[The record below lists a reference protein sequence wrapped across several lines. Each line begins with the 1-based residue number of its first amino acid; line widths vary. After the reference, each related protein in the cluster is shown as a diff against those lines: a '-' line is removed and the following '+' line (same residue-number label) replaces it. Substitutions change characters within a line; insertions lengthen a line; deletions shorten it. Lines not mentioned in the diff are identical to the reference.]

1 MTAGDESPD
10 DADAEAGDGSEG
22 GDSPDRGPAERV
34 AVTGTPGTGKTTAT
48 ALLEGEY
55 NVIHLNDRIKSDDD
69 LWTERDDGRDTLVAD
84 LDAVREDLGDWSGIL
99 DSHLAHRFD
108 ADRVVVLRCHPE
120 TIESRLEA
128 RGESTET
135 AAENAESE
143 ALDVILSEA
152 VAEHGAGNVYEVDA
166 TDRDPEA
173 VADAIRAAAEGERE
187 PSAGTVDFIDYI

>member
-1 MTAGDESPD
+1 MTAGGDD
-10 DADAEAGDGSEG
+10 DAAA
-22 GDSPDRGPAERV
+22 PDRGPAERV

-55 NVIHLNDRIKSDDD
+55 DVIHLNDRIKSDDD
-69 LWTERDDGRDTLVAD
+69 LWTERDDDRDTLVAD
-84 LDAVREDLGDWSGIL
+84 LDAVREDLGDWSGVL

-128 RGESTET
+128 RGESAET
-135 AAENAESE
+135 VAENAESE

-152 VAEHGAGNVYEVDA
+152 VADHGAQNVYEVDA

-173 VADAIRAAAEGERE
+173 VADAVRAVADGERE
-187 PSAGTVDFIDYI
+187 PSAGTADFIDYI